1 MGAQVGREAG
11 DGRRRSSPPLRE
23 VAERAGVGI
32 ASASRAL
39 SGREGNTAEVR
50 ARVLKAAAELGYTPN
65 LVAQSLR
72 RRSSMLVGFV
82 ASDIANPLVAG
93 VLRGAEQVLG
103 AAGFS
108 LLLTDSAGQPE
119 NDAVRVRLM
128 RQRQVEGLLIL
139 PVCEDHVETLEEL
152 RQMSVVVAVDRSLP
166 EDLRASFVLSDHGP
180 GMAEAASYLVAR
192 GRRRLALVTGRDVR
206 PARERLAALHSALPS
221 DVTVTTEP
229 GFLTEEHGREA
240 LARLLDSPSPPDAVV
255 LGGNQLLVGALDLV
269 RGRGLRLGEEID
281 LVTCDDTPLG
291 RLHNPSVPA
300 VARDITAMGRAAA
313 ELLIER
319 MSGGGGIRS
328 VTLPTWF
335 VRNDV

>member
-1 MGAQVGREAG
+1 M
-11 DGRRRSSPPLRE
+11 
-23 VAERAGVGI
+23 AERAGVGI

-65 LVAQSLR
+65 LVAQGLR

-108 LLLTDSAGQPE
+108 VLLTDSAGQPE
-119 NDAVRVRLM
+119 NDAARVRLM
-128 RQRQVEGLLIL
+128 RQRQVDGLLIL
-139 PVCEDHVETLEEL
+139 PVTEDHVETLDEL

-166 EDLRASFVLSDHGP
+166 EDLRASFVLSDHGI
-180 GMAEAASYLVAR
+180 GIAEAAAYLIAR

-206 PARERLAALHSALPS
+206 PGRERLAALRAALPS
-221 DVTVTTEP
+221 DVSVVTEP
-229 GFLTEEHGREA
+229 GFLTEEHGKDA
-240 LARLLDSPSPPDAVV
+240 LARLLDNPTPPDAVM

-269 RGRGLRLGEEID
+269 HARGVRLGAQLD
-281 LVTCDDTPLG
+281 LVTCDDIPLG
-291 RLHNPSVPA
+291 RLHTPSVPA
-300 VARDITAMGRAAA
+300 VARDIAAMGRAAA

-319 MSGGGGIRS
+319 ISTGADPRS
-328 VTLPTWF
+328 ITLPTWL
-335 VRNDV
+335 VPNGRS